1 MVLLL
6 QGDALLVTLAKNLS
20 PSQWGDIIFY
30 FYCTYVFKRD
40 NSFYFLLS

>member
-20 PSQWGDIIFY
+20 PSQWGDIIFK
-30 FYCTYVFKRD
+30 VAVRLPD
-40 NSFYFLLS
+40 ERSF

>member
-20 PSQWGDIIFY
+20 PSQRGKIISVGAF
-30 FYCTYVFKRD
+30 FISMHMRPKGQLI
-40 NSFYFLLS
+40 SE